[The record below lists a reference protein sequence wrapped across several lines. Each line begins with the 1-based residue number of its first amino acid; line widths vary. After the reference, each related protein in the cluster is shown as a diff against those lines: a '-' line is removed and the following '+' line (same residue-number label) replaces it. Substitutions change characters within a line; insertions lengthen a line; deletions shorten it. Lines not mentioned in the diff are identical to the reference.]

1 MKIISSNNQLGMS
14 RPNLFYLNPDKSN
27 QGLRHY
33 QFVVSL
39 DRYGGSYDTSMIY
52 QVEYVF

>member
-1 MKIISSNNQLGMS
+1 MS

-33 QFVVSL
+33 HFVVSL

-52 QVEYVF
+52 QVEYVFWIE